1 MRRQFVRV
9 RLARAGAVGLLCVFQ
24 AACNTVDFGAASLT
38 AGESAAS
45 PEARRLMQLA
55 GDVEARGEYETA
67 AALYARAA
75 ETSGDG
81 AEAQLRLGNA
91 YLKAGNYP
99 AARAA
104 FVKVL
109 ATDSGNAEALFG
121 FGTVQLK
128 NGEIDDSVRTLTTAS
143 PLVNTSSAYSR
154 LGTALIMA
162 GRSDEALEAFA
173 RAQSLAPNDLDV
185 TANMAFA
192 QVLLGRND
200 EAVAAMQKV
209 VQSPLAQT
217 RHRANLLLMLAI
229 AGRVDEARAMN
240 VPGLSPGQKRD
251 LLLRARKVRDA
262 KSAPAKARAIG
273 LLQAA

>member
-1 MRRQFVRV
+1 MYRRFATV
-9 RLARAGAVGLLCVFQ
+9 GAVGLLCLFQ
-24 AACNTVDFGAASLT
+24 AACNTVGFGAAKLT

-75 ETSGDG
+75 ETSGDA
-81 AEAQLRLGNA
+81 AEAQLRLGNTH
-91 YLKAGNYP
+91 LKAGNYP

-104 FVKVL
+104 FTKVL
-109 ATDSGNAEALFG
+109 ATDSGNADALFG
-121 FGTVQLK
+121 LGTVQLK
-128 NGEIDDSVRTLTTAS
+128 SGEIDDSVRTLTTAT

-173 RAQSLAPNDLDV
+173 SAQSLAPNDLDV

-192 QVLLGRND
+192 QVLVGKND

-209 VQSPLAQT
+209 VQSPLAQP
-217 RHRANLLLMLAI
+217 RHRANLVMLLAI
-229 AGRVDEARAMN
+229 AGRVEEARAVN
-240 VPGLSPGQKRD
+240 VSELSPGQKRD
-251 LLLRARKVRDA
+251 LLLRAKKVRDA
-262 KSAPAKARAIG
+262 RTPPAKARAIG
-273 LLQAA
+273 LLHAA